1 VSKIVIG
8 ALTAAAWFALSY
20 VAARADS
27 VAGQVCDHAKYVSS
41 DAGRAD
47 SGAAVHGPDVV
58 VVR

>member
-8 ALTAAAWFALSY
+8 ALTAAAWFALPY
-20 VAARADS
+20 VAARADG
-27 VAGQVCDHAKYVSS
+27 VAAQVYEHAKYVSI

-47 SGAAVHGPDVV
+47 SGAAVHRPDVV